1 MIKLSCFVVIVFY
14 ISYCIGI
21 ITIWQVLFL
30 KILQIPNMLTSKI
43 PLHGY
48 FHVV

>member
-1 MIKLSCFVVIVFY
+1 MIKLSCFAIIISH

-21 ITIWQVLFL
+21 VTIWQALFL
-30 KILQIPNMLTSKI
+30 KILQIPNMLTAEI